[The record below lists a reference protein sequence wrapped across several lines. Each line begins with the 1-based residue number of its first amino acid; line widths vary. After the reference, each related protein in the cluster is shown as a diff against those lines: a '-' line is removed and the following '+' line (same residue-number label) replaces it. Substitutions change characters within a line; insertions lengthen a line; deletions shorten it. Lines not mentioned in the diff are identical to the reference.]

1 MVKIKQILYDIRPN
15 KCEQTRLS
23 SSRPPNK
30 ISRVKGSVEQLLSF
44 AILYTFETGLF
55 TVGNKLKVI
64 LQCYYNYSIQTVH
77 DIITEQPNCNVC
89 ITIAVSTLFMT

>member
-1 MVKIKQILYDIRPN
+1 MVKIKQILYNIRPN

-23 SSRPPNK
+23 SRPPSK

-55 TVGNKLKVI
+55 TVGNKNHLD
-64 LQCYYNYSIQTVH
+64 NR
-77 DIITEQPNCNVC
+77 D
-89 ITIAVSTLFMT
+89 